1 MSIRNLE
8 ALFQPRSIAVI
19 GASDR
24 PGSVG
29 SVVLR
34 NLKGGGFKGPIWPV
48 NPRHATVDAG
58 PAWPDVASLP
68 EIPDLAVICTPAHTV
83 PDLVAELGRK
93 GARAAIVMTAGLKQ
107 PASQG
112 ATLEQAMLAAARPYL
127 LRILGPNCIGAA
139 GARPRPEREFCAWQR
154 AARKAG
160 LCDSIGRVG
169 YGHAGLG
176 QRPRHRLLAL
186 HFARG
191 QRRRRFRRFVGLS
204 GQ

>member
-8 ALFQPRSIAVI
+8 ALFQPQSIALI

-48 NPRHATVDAG
+48 NPRHATIDAG

-93 GARAAIVMTAGLKQ
+93 GARASSSRPARARRWNKPCSPPPGLICCAFLARTASARWC
-107 PASQG
+107 PAW
-112 ATLEQAMLAAARPYL
+112 A
-127 LRILGPNCIGAA
+127 
-139 GARPRPEREFCAWQR
+139 
-154 AARKAG
+154 
-160 LCDSIGRVG
+160 
-169 YGHAGLG
+169 
-176 QRPRHRLLAL
+176 
-186 HFARG
+186 
-191 QRRRRFRRFVGLS
+191 
-204 GQ
+204 

>member
-1 MSIRNLE
+1 MAQSESPPRLPDHAHQLSIDSPRCVAARELRRRSPRMRAGGVSAMSIRNLE

-68 EIPDLAVICTPAHTV
+68 EVPDLAVICTPASTV
-83 PDLVAELGRK
+83 PDLVAELGRQ

-127 LRILGPNCIGAA
+127 LRILGPNCIGALVP
-139 GARPRPEREFCAWQR
+139 G
-154 AARKAG
+154 
-160 LCDSIGRVG
+160 
-169 YGHAGLG
+169 
-176 QRPRHRLLAL
+176 
-186 HFARG
+186 
-191 QRRRRFRRFVGLS
+191 VGLNAS
-204 GQ
+204 FSP